1 MTPSVDALAARIA
14 GGEAEFSIVGA
25 PPGHDAALAMLAL
38 RTMKGP
44 LVYVA
49 RDETQAATFAKAARF
64 FAPMAEQLR
73 FPAWDC
79 VPYDRVSPAPLI
91 AAQRCAALV
100 TLARRS
106 SEAPVLVIT
115 TAAAFMQRLA
125 PRARMKTA
133 SFEARSGGDLDAGA
147 LNGYLAANGYAR
159 ASTVRE
165 PGEFAV
171 RGGVIDIFPAGA
183 PEPIRLDLF
192 GDTLESIRAFD
203 PETQRTTKQLQS
215 VMLAPACEALL
226 DDDAVSRFRRGFVHA
241 FGAATNGDA
250 IYDSVTARVRKQG
263 VEHLLPLF
271 YERLE
276 TLADYVGPS
285 AVFLFDHLAIAS
297 ARDQF
302 NGAKDY
308 FEARAQA
315 SREKGASPL
324 RALPPERLYLDTLEL
339 DSLVLGLRTRTIA
352 PFADEKTPAF
362 SDARGRAGRNFAP
375 ERVDPNANVFESLK
389 LHLESRVKEG
399 KRALIACWS
408 DGSAERL
415 AHVLADHKLTDL
427 PVVSHWKAQ
436 TSARD
441 AIQLA
446 VLPLEQGYETS
457 DLVVV
462 SEQDILGDR
471 MARQRRRRKAS
482 SLLMEA
488 SALIQGDL
496 IVHVDHGIG
505 RYEGLKTLDVAGA
518 PHDCLELIY
527 AGGDKIYLPV
537 ENIELVSR
545 YGAEDA
551 AAQLDKLGGVSWQN
565 RKARAKKKLLEIA
578 EGLIRTAAE
587 RALRSTEALPP
598 PTGAFDE
605 FCARFPYE
613 ETDDQLNAISDILTD
628 LESGK
633 PMDRLICG
641 DVGFGKTEV
650 ALRAAFV
657 AAMSGR
663 QVVVAAP
670 TTLLCR
676 QHFRTFAERFRGL
689 PVVVRQLSRLV
700 PAKEVAET
708 KQGLRDGTVDIVVG
722 THAVVAKDVA
732 FRDLALIIVDE
743 EQHFGVKHKERLKE
757 LKSEVHVL
765 TLTATPIP
773 RTLQLALAGIRE
785 MSVIATPP
793 IDRLAVKTY
802 VAEFDAVSVRE
813 ALLRERY
820 RGGQSFF
827 VTPRIAD
834 LEDLAKFLR
843 ENVPEVS
850 FVVAHGQ
857 MSPSQLEDIIG
868 SFYEGKADVLLST
881 TIVESGLDIPRANT
895 LIVHRADMF
904 GLAQLYQLRG
914 RVGRSKLRAYAYL
927 LTPPNQKLT
936 GGAQQRLKVLQSLDS
951 LGAGFT
957 LASHDLDMRGG
968 GNLLGEEQSGHV
980 KEVGVELYQS
990 MLEDAVAGLRSSD
1003 TDVRPDASWSP
1014 AIAVGAAV
1022 LIPESYVPDLN
1033 IRLSLYRRLADL
1045 SSDAERDGF
1054 AAELI
1059 DRFGPMPDEARQLIA
1074 VAGLK
1079 ALCRAAG
1086 VQKLDAGPKGAVLTF
1101 RDGAVKDAARLL
1113 RFVQAHPAHFKLRPD
1128 QKLVAMGDWPDL
1140 AQRLSGARR
1149 ALEALAQAQQGHKAA

>member
-1 MTPSVDALAARIA
+1 
-14 GGEAEFSIVGA
+14 
-25 PPGHDAALAMLAL
+25 
-38 RTMKGP
+38 
-44 LVYVA
+44 
-49 RDETQAATFAKAARF
+49 
-64 FAPMAEQLR
+64 
-73 FPAWDC
+73 
-79 VPYDRVSPAPLI
+79 
-91 AAQRCAALV
+91 
-100 TLARRS
+100 
-106 SEAPVLVIT
+106 
-115 TAAAFMQRLA
+115 
-125 PRARMKTA
+125 
-133 SFEARSGGDLDAGA
+133 
-147 LNGYLAANGYAR
+147 
-159 ASTVRE
+159 
-165 PGEFAV
+165 
-171 RGGVIDIFPAGA
+171 
-183 PEPIRLDLF
+183 
-192 GDTLESIRAFD
+192 
-203 PETQRTTKQLQS
+203 
-215 VMLAPACEALL
+215 
-226 DDDAVSRFRRGFVHA
+226 
-241 FGAATNGDA
+241 
-250 IYDSVTARVRKQG
+250 
-263 VEHLLPLF
+263 
-271 YERLE
+271 
-276 TLADYVGPS
+276 
-285 AVFLFDHLAIAS
+285 
-297 ARDQF
+297 
-302 NGAKDY
+302 
-308 FEARAQA
+308 
-315 SREKGASPL
+315 
-324 RALPPERLYLDTLEL
+324 LEL